1 MNILYVSSL
10 YPPSIGGAQLQ
21 LHCLARAMG
30 EAGED
35 VHVLTYTAR
44 NREDWLRLATVR
56 TEPETH
62 YEHEGVPV
70 TRIGLPLSTRLR
82 MAPWAAAYYPLIT
95 TAGRRI
101 ARLTRPHVARLAG
114 NPDVVHLT
122 RIGREFI
129 ARACL
134 EFARARGIP
143 FILTPNH
150 HPRWRGWR
158 YAEYDRIYRESDALI
173 VYTEAEKETVVRDIG
188 VAPDR
193 VQVTGVGPLV
203 SDDYDVDAFRRR
215 ADLPGPYVLFLGQQ
229 YKYKG
234 MAALLDAAPAV
245 WQRYPD
251 LRFVFIGPHTA
262 YSRELFANVND
273 PRVINLGAV
282 PPEQKA
288 AALAGCEFLCMP
300 STQESFGGVYI
311 EAWCFKKAV
320 IGGDIPP
327 IACVI
332 DHGEN
337 GLLCAQRGD
346 ALAAAMLELLG
357 DVRRRGRMG
366 EKGWEKVR
374 AKYSWAQL
382 ARQTREIY
390 HRVIAAGSRGKE
402 KEQP

>member
-21 LHCLARAMG
+21 LHCLARAMH
-30 EAGED
+30 EAGES

-56 TEPETH
+56 TEPETR

-70 TRIGLPLSTRLR
+70 TRIGLPRSTRMR
-82 MAPWAAAYYPLIT
+82 MLPWAAAYYPFIT
-95 TAGRRI
+95 PSARRL
-101 ARLTRPHVARLAG
+101 ARLTQPHVARLAG
-114 NPDVVHLT
+114 KPELIHLT

-134 EFARARGIP
+134 EYARERGIP

-158 YAEYDRIYRESDALI
+158 YVEYDRIYRESDALI
-173 VYTEAEKETVVRDIG
+173 VYTEAEKETVARDIG
-188 VAPDR
+188 VDPAR
-193 VQVTGVGPLV
+193 VHVTGVGPLV
-203 SDDYDVDAFRRR
+203 SEDYDVAAFRRE
-215 ADLPGPYVLFLGQQ
+215 AGVEGPFILFLGQQ

-234 MAALLDAAPAV
+234 MAAVLDAAPAV
-245 WQRYPD
+245 WERYPGM
-251 LRFVFIGPHTA
+251 RFVFIGPPTN
-262 YSRELFANVND
+262 YSRDLFSGVSD
-273 PRVINLGAV
+273 PRIVNLGAV
-282 PPEQKA
+282 SPETKA
-288 AALAGCEFLCMP
+288 AALASCEFLCMP

-311 EAWCFKKAV
+311 EAWCYRKAV

-337 GLLCAQRGD
+337 GLLSAQRGD
-346 ALAAAMLELLG
+346 ALAAAMLALL
-357 DVRRRGRMG
+357 DDPERRRVMG
-366 EKGWEKVR
+366 EKGWEKVQAR
-374 AKYSWAQL
+374 YSWARL
-382 ARQTREIY
+382 AQTTRAVYKE
-390 HRVIAAGSRGKE
+390 VIAAKSRAEE
-402 KEQP
+402 KKQP